1 MSVRKG
7 KILSLA
13 LANELWP
20 DKMPDELKSLH
31 LLKSFLLQEF
41 VIHVAML
48 KLHLVCKK

>member
-13 LANELWP
+13 LANGLWLG
-20 DKMPDELKSLH
+20 KMPDELKSLH

-41 VIHVAML
+41 IKHVAML
-48 KLHLVCKK
+48 KLHLVCEK